1 MSTGYLCSPPPP
13 PCSAIV
19 VSMTN
24 RDGSRTLWYDF
35 DQTVNWAGMRCLT
48 VEADFLARA
57 PDLRA
62 VLEVMGY
69 EEAAGGTVPNGWRVV
84 MFHKAA
90 KLPPRRT

>member
-1 MSTGYLCSPPPP
+1 
-13 PCSAIV
+13 
-19 VSMTN
+19 
-24 RDGSRTLWYDF
+24 
-35 DQTVNWAGMRCLT
+35 MRCLT